1 MKLAVETMGLY
12 KTYSQGII
20 KKRKK
25 EALKGIDI
33 KVPEGSIYGLLGPN
47 GAGKTTLISIIAGI
61 LIPDKGTVKVLGKD
75 VQIDINKISRK
86 INLSSGHANFLWS
99 MTAKENLTYY
109 AMLYGIHGKERDYK
123 VEELLDLF
131 YLSDYKNIRFEE
143 LSTGT
148 KQRLSLAKAFVNDPE
163 LTLLDEPTV
172 GLDPDMAI
180 GIREIIQRFH
190 KKKST
195 TFIITTHNMKEAEIL
210 CEEVSF
216 IFEGKIKATGTA
228 SMLKK
233 ALKIGDK
240 IHIELQEKHVPSFK
254 DIKGILNLNISDSGL
269 LLVVD
274 DHRIRLPQLINELIK
289 GKQSIKKISID
300 EADLEDV
307 FISFAR

>member
-75 VQIDINKISRK
+75 VQIDINKISRR

-163 LTLLDEPTV
+163 LTLLDEPTA

-180 GIREIIQRFH
+180 GIREIIQHFH

-307 FISFAR
+307 FISFTR